1 MHLHLREECVT
12 VAAGYRIPHMNPSLR
27 SSFLLS
33 LLSPVQREEFAVL
46 QEALAANPDCLEK
59 QSHSP
64 ACGENG
70 KEKEN
75 AL

>member
-1 MHLHLREECVT
+1 
-12 VAAGYRIPHMNPSLR
+12 MNPSLR

-64 ACGENG
+64 ACGEDG
-70 KEKEN
+70 KEKED
-75 AL
+75 A